1 MGVTDSLQ
9 KAHTMSGGLLS
20 GVDRG
25 LLGGNDR
32 SMQCRCDQT
41 LARLSRLCLN
51 PTHWTSYWSSET
63 AHLVFYRSMLQE
75 VLRQYVW
82 TVE

>member
-25 LLGGNDR
+25 LLGGNDWG
-32 SMQCRCDQT
+32 MQCRRYQA
-41 LARLSRLCLN
+41 LAWLSRLCLN
-51 PTHWTSYWSSET
+51 PACWTPNRPSET
-63 AHLVFYRSMLQE
+63 AHLVFYRGMFQE
-75 VLRQYVW
+75 VLRQYMW

>member
-32 SMQCRCDQT
+32 GMQCRRYQA

-51 PTHWTSYWSSET
+51 PARWTPNWPSET
-63 AHLVFYRSMLQE
+63 AHLVFYRGMFQE
-75 VLRQYVW
+75 VLRQYMW